1 MNDMFR
7 TVALALRPYVTG
19 TYDLLNATDA
29 VLDVMNSQPSIPKPD
44 DHEGMVAFC
53 LRSPFVLIP
62 LAQGKKISAI
72 KALRT
77 ETHCSL
83 VEAKNAVEDDRVL
96 AFYCR
101 PD

>member
-1 MNDMFR
+1 MNDLFR
-7 TVALALRPYVTG
+7 TMAHALRPYVRD

-29 VLDVMNSQPSIPKPD
+29 ALSVLDTKPGIPDPS
-44 DHEGMVAFC
+44 DHEAMVAFC

-77 ETHCSL
+77 ETGCSL
-83 VEAKNAVEDDRVL
+83 VEGKNAVEDDRVN
-96 AFYCR
+96 AFYVR
-101 PD
+101 PE